1 MFQAGLDR
9 ISQKFAKFTSPA
21 PSTTSAVV
29 STFPEP
35 SDPDTQN
42 SPDKAASTSRM
53 DAEEA
58 TVQHTSPVVTMP
70 SPVVFDLTDEMTGS
84 HDDTQHFDES
94 QLP

>member
-1 MFQAGLDR
+1 
-9 ISQKFAKFTSPA
+9 
-21 PSTTSAVV
+21 
-29 STFPEP
+29 
-35 SDPDTQN
+35 
-42 SPDKAASTSRM
+42 M